1 MKLFREKAD
10 SRHHAFPPV
19 LITES
24 HDIERLK
31 SIARNTAVFDLGV
44 QELQWD
50 THLQGE
56 PGCMRLK
63 LSGDYYF
70 VIRP

>member
-1 MKLFREKAD
+1 MKLFREKSA
-10 SRHHAFPPV
+10 ATLPPV

-24 HDIERLK
+24 NDIERLK
-31 SIARNTAVFDLGV
+31 SIARNTAAFDLGV
-44 QELQWD
+44 QYVEWESDLLD
-50 THLQGE
+50 DR
-56 PGCMRLK
+56 GCMRLK

>member
-1 MKLFREKAD
+1 MKLFREKNGSD
-10 SRHHAFPPV
+10 HHAFPPV

-24 HDIERLK
+24 SDIERLK
-31 SIARNTAVFDLGV
+31 SIARNTAAFDLGV
-44 QELQWD
+44 QEVHWD
-50 THLQGE
+50 TPLQGE
-56 PGCMRLK
+56 PGCLRLQ

>member
-1 MKLFREKAD
+1 MRLFREKSA
-10 SRHHAFPPV
+10 AAIPPV

-24 HDIERLK
+24 NDVERLNA
-31 SIARNTAVFDLGV
+31 IARNTAAFDLGV
-44 QELQWD
+44 QEVEWENDLPD
-50 THLQGE
+50 DH
-56 PGCMRLK
+56 GCMRLK